1 MLTAQTKKKLVL
13 SYLQKNLAACKKRDT
28 SCNRQQF
35 WKLPDFHQNETK
47 KYSIGILFEFDL
59 TKLKGRS
66 PSPFTSFACKCL
78 QTP

>member
-1 MLTAQTKKKLVL
+1 MLTAQTKKIGVVL
-13 SYLQKNLAACKKRDT
+13 SPKKSCGMKKRDT

-66 PSPFTSFACKCL
+66 PSPFTSFACKCP

>member
-1 MLTAQTKKKLVL
+1 MLTAQTKKNWCCLISK
-13 SYLQKNLAACKKRDT
+13 KNLAACKKRDT
-28 SCNRQQF
+28 SCNRKQF

-59 TKLKGRS
+59 TKLKGRG
-66 PSPFTSFACKCL
+66 PSPFTSFACKSL